1 MLGLCMD
8 FLSPSLSLSY
18 PLSPSE
24 KSGSKG
30 WWQAVWF
37 NKGRRRR
44 TDGRGEGSKSVGG
57 RSAQLSSAESRNPCV
72 LRAVAHFT
80 CSLFSKLH
88 NKPTHCASNCTWCA
102 SHWARRSR
110 NKSMHFSHTCR
121 GHARWCTIDDVPFS
135 GRAVSTVFDN
145 SCDRQQF
152 LVISITSFEEYSG
165 ASLSKW
171 EAQRKLENLSLCCE
185 LWCDFTWFSSQPSD
199 LTTSR
204 DYSGNFPVKSIIIRT
219 QATVSLHT
227 TCRLRSVSLRSPG
240 VFLCFLR
247 VCHQHMVCVFS
258 LRAHRASSTTGPS
271 HYSGS
276 FTRHSRSP

>member
-8 FLSPSLSLSY
+8 FLSPSLSLS
-18 PLSPSE
+18 LTPSLP
-24 KSGSKG
+24 
-30 WWQAVWF
+30 Q
-37 NKGRRRR
+37 RRVAPK
-44 TDGRGEGSKSVGG
+44 DGG
-57 RSAQLSSAESRNPCV
+57 RQCGLIKGGDGGQTGGVKEVSRWEVGLLSSAESRNPCV

-185 LWCDFTWFSSQPSD
+185 LGCDFTWFSSQPSD

-240 VFLCFLR
+240 VFLCCLR